1 MRIKH
6 GNYLTFDIPNNW
18 EKYEE
23 DDITCIYNENSEG
36 MMTMS
41 FYSILN
47 YDNTLENYTIDMASN
62 FIKDNEIKLTNESK
76 IENNSE
82 EKIVVSAEGKT
93 IKGDYIKIWAIARYP
108 KLVMVTYENIK
119 KDDEINIINSI
130 VDSFTFKN
138 LETKNK
144 KQEDKKRSGL
154 IEHRCK
160 NLLYKIPPK
169 WIVDEKEDVTLIY
182 KEGGKGIIQLD
193 SYKDED
199 EKDILEKVQSILSD
213 IKKEEKIKENGCD
226 IINIYNSNRR
236 RASSTGKT
244 DNNKFIKAWVII
256 EDDNVVIAK
265 YISDKKTREIKYVDK
280 IVDSIEILK

>member
-62 FIKDNEIKLTNESK
+62 FIKDNEIKLTNELK
-76 IENNSE
+76 MENSSE

-108 KLVMVTYENIK
+108 KLVIVTYENIK
-119 KDDEINIINSI
+119 KDDEINIINRI

-144 KQEDKKRSGL
+144 NQEDKKRRNNNIS
-154 IEHRCK
+154 K
-160 NLLYKIPPK
+160 
-169 WIVDEKEDVTLIY
+169 
-182 KEGGKGIIQLD
+182 
-193 SYKDED
+193 
-199 EKDILEKVQSILSD
+199 QSI
-213 IKKEEKIKENGCD
+213 
-226 IINIYNSNRR
+226 
-236 RASSTGKT
+236 
-244 DNNKFIKAWVII
+244 
-256 EDDNVVIAK
+256 
-265 YISDKKTREIKYVDK
+265 
-280 IVDSIEILK
+280 